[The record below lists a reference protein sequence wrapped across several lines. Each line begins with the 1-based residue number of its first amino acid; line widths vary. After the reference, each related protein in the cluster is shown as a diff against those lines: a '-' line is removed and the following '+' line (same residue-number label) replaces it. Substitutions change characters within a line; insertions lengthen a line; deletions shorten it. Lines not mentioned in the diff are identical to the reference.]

1 MVHAATKLG
10 LGTQSPG
17 AELEIKATARD
28 AELFVIERFNDSQNF
43 LEFKDVSNDPTLEIF
58 KGDGQTFFKINE
70 TGDIFSNI
78 ANAKIS
84 GSSTSTGSFGSVQTD
99 GNVGVNTLGSN
110 AVRATLH
117 VADDNSFGGA
127 DGQIV
132 FALTPSVSNNESAGM
147 VFGTFNDDDYWK
159 QGIFWKRNASYG
171 RGELHFA
178 VRAATD
184 ATTVS
189 ISDSKM
195 MIDNSGNVGIGTDNP
210 DGQLHVYAQSAGT
223 VTAHGDADDL
233 VVEAQNSGISIL
245 ALDAGDSSII
255 WGSPSDNVGVQ
266 AKWNHDANAFRFRTS
281 KSGAKMVLG
290 GGDSANTLEITATEI
305 SGSSTSTGSFGVL
318 KLAYYNQGYG
328 GQDNLILGK
337 GGTGASLTTGNEN
350 VLIGTTTG
358 DDLSTG
364 RNNVMIGQQVGGSD
378 VDVDWTVQIGS
389 AAGNG
394 ANKTSAA
401 DGSIFVGYASGFAIA
416 TGERNL
422 ALGYEALRQ
431 DDDCDDSIAIG
442 WRALYGTGTGT
453 NTKNIAIGNYALGA
467 NMYL

>member
-1 MVHAATKLG
+1 NTSLEVIGNISGSSTSTGSFGMVFAGIPSAGLQLGSTTNGHALIQSRTIGDYIQYNANGGHFFTTNGLNYNYINSDNIFYNASSIIQTSANGVISGSSTSTGSFGMVHAATKLG

-210 DGQLHVYAQSAGT
+210 DGQLHVYAQS
-223 VTAHGDADDL
+223 
-233 VVEAQNSGISIL
+233 
-245 ALDAGDSSII
+245 
-255 WGSPSDNVGVQ
+255 
-266 AKWNHDANAFRFRTS
+266 
-281 KSGAKMVLG
+281 
-290 GGDSANTLEITATEI
+290 
-305 SGSSTSTGSFGVL
+305 
-318 KLAYYNQGYG
+318 
-328 GQDNLILGK
+328 
-337 GGTGASLTTGNEN
+337 
-350 VLIGTTTG
+350 
-358 DDLSTG
+358 
-364 RNNVMIGQQVGGSD
+364 
-378 VDVDWTVQIGS
+378 
-389 AAGNG
+389 
-394 ANKTSAA
+394 
-401 DGSIFVGYASGFAIA
+401 
-416 TGERNL
+416 
-422 ALGYEALRQ
+422 
-431 DDDCDDSIAIG
+431 
-442 WRALYGTGTGT
+442 
-453 NTKNIAIGNYALGA
+453 
-467 NMYL
+467 